1 MAFFA
6 GDENGL
12 NSLKENLNEIDVL
25 LPVWLGL
32 DEEKLELKS
41 ASPENMKAITD
52 ITKERA
58 VAIKLMPVFS
68 NYDNKIGNW
77 NSQSIE
83 RLLNSEEIIQNKIID
98 QLKNYSLENKL
109 YGISLDFEGV
119 TSANQEKYIKFIQNL
134 KNIFGQN
141 HLALSINIPI
151 NSKDYDFAE
160 YAKVTDFVIV
170 RAYDEHWLSGEPG
183 TIASQRWFEEKIF
196 EISNK
201 IPKNKLV
208 IGFGTFAYDWADGEK
223 NAEIISYSQAVQ
235 LAKDS
240 GTKISFDNPNLN
252 SNFEYYDSDNKLHKV
267 YLLDAVSAFNE
278 MQYASKLQPKGYAIW
293 QLGFED
299 SSIWKV
305 LSNEKVE
312 DRLSG
317 IETVP
322 ALTSIDHQGT
332 GDVLKIKEVPE
343 EGKRKVT
350 FDGKINLITNVEYL
364 KSPSGFVIA
373 RTGDK
378 SPKKVVSFTF
388 DDGPDQT
395 YTPEILEI
403 LKSNNI
409 KATFFVVGSEAVKYP
424 DLLKRIVEEGHLIG
438 NHTYTHADIS
448 KITKNQLKI
457 ELNSTELLIESILNI
472 KSIIFRP
479 PYDADINPKT
489 ILQASP
495 LKQVTEAGYITI
507 GFNIDPKDWDLPGV
521 DMIVAE
527 TVKQAKASH
536 GGIVLLHDGGGDRKQ
551 TIEALP
557 KIISALRV
565 EGFQFVPLNEII
577 GVDSVKINPKIG
589 NADYLNV
596 FINNLFVYSLKFLL
610 YFLQALILLGL
621 LIGIFRFFPIAL
633 MAIIHSRRT
642 RNRRYKDSYNPKVSV
657 IIAAYNE
664 EKVIVE
670 TINNILLSD
679 YDKDKLEII
688 VVNDGSN
695 DKTWEVLKKNFAN
708 TPYVKIFNKRN
719 GGKSTA
725 VNYGIMKSVGEI
737 MVSIDADTLV
747 APKTIKALVR
757 HFSDPKVGAVAGNAK
772 VGNRENVLTRFQAL
786 EYITSQNLDKR
797 AFDFLNAI
805 TVVPGAIGAW
815 RMKLIKKLGGLNDN
829 TLAEDSDLTLNI
841 IKEGYIVH
849 FEEEG
854 LAYTEAPTTLK
865 DLAAQ
870 RFRWAFGTLQV
881 LAKNKVIIGN
891 PRYKWL
897 GIVGLPNVIFFQIF
911 SPLITPMVDLALG
924 LQIIL
929 FIIQVN
935 YNLDLLPLQQFGA
948 LFVYSIIFNILDFT
962 SCLIAFSLEKREN
975 WKLLL
980 WLLPQRIFYRVFL
993 NWICIKS
1000 LISALKGC
1008 PIGWN
1013 KLNREGYLK
1022 NSTIGKIVYD

>member
-1 MAFFA
+1 
-6 GDENGL
+6 
-12 NSLKENLNEIDVL
+12 
-25 LPVWLGL
+25 
-32 DEEKLELKS
+32 
-41 ASPENMKAITD
+41 
-52 ITKERA
+52 
-58 VAIKLMPVFS
+58 
-68 NYDNKIGNW
+68 
-77 NSQSIE
+77 
-83 RLLNSEEIIQNKIID
+83 
-98 QLKNYSLENKL
+98 
-109 YGISLDFEGV
+109 
-119 TSANQEKYIKFIQNL
+119 
-134 KNIFGQN
+134 
-141 HLALSINIPI
+141 
-151 NSKDYDFAE
+151 
-160 YAKVTDFVIV
+160 
-170 RAYDEHWLSGEPG
+170 
-183 TIASQRWFEEKIF
+183 
-196 EISNK
+196 
-201 IPKNKLV
+201 
-208 IGFGTFAYDWADGEK
+208 
-223 NAEIISYSQAVQ
+223 
-235 LAKDS
+235 
-240 GTKISFDNPNLN
+240 
-252 SNFEYYDSDNKLHKV
+252 
-267 YLLDAVSAFNE
+267 
-278 MQYASKLQPKGYAIW
+278 
-293 QLGFED
+293 
-299 SSIWKV
+299 
-305 LSNEKVE
+305 
-312 DRLSG
+312 
-317 IETVP
+317 
-322 ALTSIDHQGT
+322 
-332 GDVLKIKEVPE
+332 
-343 EGKRKVT
+343 
-350 FDGKINLITNVEYL
+350 
-364 KSPSGFVIA
+364 
-373 RTGDK
+373 
-378 SPKKVVSFTF
+378 
-388 DDGPDQT
+388 
-395 YTPEILEI
+395 
-403 LKSNNI
+403 
-409 KATFFVVGSEAVKYP
+409 
-424 DLLKRIVEEGHLIG
+424 
-438 NHTYTHADIS
+438 
-448 KITKNQLKI
+448 
-457 ELNSTELLIESILNI
+457 
-472 KSIIFRP
+472 
-479 PYDADINPKT
+479 
-489 ILQASP
+489 
-495 LKQVTEAGYITI
+495 
-507 GFNIDPKDWDLPGV
+507 
-521 DMIVAE
+521 
-527 TVKQAKASH
+527 
-536 GGIVLLHDGGGDRKQ
+536 VLLHDGGGDRKQ

-1013 KLNREGYLK
+1013 KLNREGHLK